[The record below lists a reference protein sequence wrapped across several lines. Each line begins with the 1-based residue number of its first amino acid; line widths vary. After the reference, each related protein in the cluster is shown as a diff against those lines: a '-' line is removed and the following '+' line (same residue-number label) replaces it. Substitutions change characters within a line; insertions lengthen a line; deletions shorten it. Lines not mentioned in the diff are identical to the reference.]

1 MWLSLQA
8 ALMHLIDNEFTQL
21 MKGLQGERLRQAF
34 RYFDKN
40 QEGFIR
46 SDQFKRIILVRPTSF
61 LLQLAVMKRLFL
73 QELAGHKLSD
83 AVIELLP
90 TLTVLS
96 PGGRISFSEV
106 IACHNVIR
114 GMSHGINPR
123 STANEMGS
131 TCAIC

>member
-1 MWLSLQA
+1 
-8 ALMHLIDNEFTQL
+8 

-34 RYFDKN
+34 RYFDEN

-46 SDQFKRIILVRPTSF
+46 PDQFKRIILVRPPYFSSP
-61 LLQLAVMKRLFL
+61 VSGDERPFL

-90 TLTVLS
+90 TLSALS

-106 IACHNVIR
+106 VACHNVIR
-114 GMSHGINPR
+114 GMFHGIDPR
-123 STANEMGS
+123 STANEVGS
-131 TCAIC
+131 ACAICQRWTS